1 MNKGGPSSSL
11 VSKPWK
17 FVFFLPS
24 DSSLLKKQLTLYQGC
39 DLEAVKKCKKLTPLD
54 LQPQQ
59 PTSAE
64 TLDLCE
70 PARDIQAVVL
80 ATAAPAAT
88 SAATAVAAVTQSTV
102 PSAAATQSTVPS
114 AAPAAS
120 AATAVAAVTQSTVPL
135 AASPAAVAAVI
146 QPAVATTQQAKE
158 PVNKKHK
165 KDEELKKRINGAI
178 SLLQELS
185 SWYDDADAV

>member
-39 DLEAVKKCKKLTPLD
+39 DVEAVKKCKKLTPID

-80 ATAAPAAT
+80 STAAPAAT
-88 SAATAVAAVTQSTV
+88 AAVTQSTV
-102 PSAAATQSTVPS
+102 PTAAAAAATQP
-114 AAPAAS
+114 
-120 AATAVAAVTQSTVPL
+120 VAEAVTLQSVVVP
-135 AASPAAVAAVI
+135 V
-146 QPAVATTQQAKE
+146 VATIQQAKE